1 MWLDDP
7 RIMWWIQAFAYAAFA
22 AFGGFMGHLVRTVE
36 NGRAISWGRAFLE
49 SASAGFVGLIVLMMC
64 QAMELSM
71 QWTGVIVGMAGWL
84 GASATIRL
92 VERVA
97 YKKLGIDEVPPEVA
111 PPVEQKEEE

>member
-1 MWLDDP
+1 MLDDP
-7 RIMWWIQAFAYAAFA
+7 RIMWWFQAFAYAAFA
-22 AFGGFMGHLVRTVE
+22 AFGGFMGHLVRTLE
-36 NGRAISWGRAFLE
+36 NGKPISWGRACLE

-64 QAMELSM
+64 QAMGLSM

-97 YKKLGIDEVPPEVA
+97 YKKLGIDDVPATPV
-111 PPVEQKEEE
+111 PPVEHKEEE